1 MARIS
6 RTEREGRVQPTA
18 EYHKRQGIASLIGSW
33 VDACQRRAAV
43 VVSIALLISIAAGV
57 YLAENLRID
66 TNTEDMLSAELS
78 FRKNAIALDAAFP
91 VLDDNLLVVLEA
103 PNADAADDGVR
114 RLADAMRNRS
124 DVFQSVFSA
133 EDNPYLRKNGL
144 LYLETAELEDLS
156 SRLASA
162 QPFLGTLWQQPNLE
176 GLSDM
181 LELMAGEGADAK
193 TSGQAGNVIGE
204 MADVAERI
212 RGGHE
217 ANLIWS
223 EVILG
228 SKSETPP
235 VRRLIQTKPK
245 LDYGSLY
252 PAAHAADTLQDIAA
266 AEGLNENG
274 YKLRLTGSAALESDE
289 LKSVEVGMGTAGVI
303 SLTIVVVVLLAG
315 LRSIGVMAALFVTLL
330 IGLLWTGAFA
340 ILALGSLNLI
350 SVAFAVLFVG
360 LSVDFGIHYVLR
372 AAEYAA
378 RAESWAAALWHGG
391 RSVGSSLVICALTT
405 SIAFFSFLPTTYVG
419 LAELGLIAG
428 VGMFVA
434 LICNLTV
441 LPALLRLLVR
451 KPPVFEVMH
460 GPVGSG
466 RKMSRYAP
474 FIVGIGV
481 ISAMF
486 SGWLATG
493 ARFDFDPMNLKNPA
507 APSMVTLFDLMD
519 DGIVHPYSA
528 EILADNLDTAEKLS
542 DTLAQLDT
550 VKRVDGIFSLIPE
563 NQQDKLAII
572 DRMAL
577 FLGPAFFAP
586 PGDIAMPPQKLNESR
601 NSILQS
607 LDHLMSDKEL
617 AAPASR
623 LMMAF
628 KGTSPDQ
635 LAKINEGLFRF
646 LPGRLNDL
654 ITAMEA
660 DGIRLET
667 LPDTLK
673 NRYLA
678 ADGTVRLE
686 VLPKADLRDPE
697 ALRTFV
703 SDVQAVAPHVT
714 GGPVIIVEAGQAV
727 LDAFGKALA
736 ISLIGI
742 GAVLWLVLR
751 RIGDV
756 LLVFAPVCVAALWT
770 LAASSV
776 VDIPF
781 NFANVIVLPLLF
793 GLSVDFGV
801 HIVLRQRNADA
812 AMDHDAMS
820 TTTPRAILLS
830 ALTTVGSFGS
840 IMLSGHPGTAS
851 MGVLLT
857 LSIILSLIAIL
868 VFLPALMTLLKPSRR
883 AG

>member
-1 MARIS
+1 MRQRI
-6 RTEREGRVQPTA
+6 A
-18 EYHKRQGIASLIGSW
+18 NLIGSW
-33 VDACQRRAAV
+33 VDICQRRAAV
-43 VVSIALLISIAAGV
+43 VVCISLLISIAAGV
-57 YLAENLRID
+57 YLAGNLRID
-66 TNTEDMLSAELS
+66 TNTEDMLSAELP
-78 FRKNAIALDAAFP
+78 FRQNAIALDAAFP

-114 RLADAMRNRS
+114 RLADAMRHRS
-124 DVFQSVFSA
+124 DAFESVFSA

-156 SRLASA
+156 SRLAAA
-162 QPFLGTLWQQPNLE
+162 QPFLGTLWQQPNLA

-181 LELMAGEGADAK
+181 LELMAGESADAK
-193 TSGQAGNVIGE
+193 TSEQAGNVIGK
-204 MADVAERI
+204 MADVAARI
-212 RGGHE
+212 RAGND

-228 SKSETPP
+228 GKPATPP

-245 LDYGSLY
+245 LDYGSLH
-252 PAAHAADTLQDIAA
+252 PAAHAADRLQDIAD

-274 YKLRLTGSAALESDE
+274 YRIRLTGSAALESDE
-289 LKSVEVGMGTAGVI
+289 LKSVEVGMGMAGLI
-303 SLTIVVVVLLAG
+303 SLSIVVVVLLAG

-360 LSVDFGIHYVLR
+360 LSVDFGIHYALR
-372 AAEYAA
+372 AAEYAG
-378 RAESWAAALWHGG
+378 RAESWATALWHGG
-391 RSVGSSLVICALTT
+391 RSVGSSLVICAVTT

-460 GPVGSG
+460 VPAGSG
-466 RKMSRYAP
+466 RMLSRFAP

-481 ISAMF
+481 ISAIA

-493 ARFDFDPMNLKNPA
+493 SRFDFDPMNLKDPA

-528 EILADNLDTAEKLS
+528 EILADDLEAAGKLS
-542 DTLAQLDT
+542 DKLNQLDT
-550 VKRVDGIFSLIPE
+550 VDRVDDIFPLVPE
-563 NQQDKLAII
+563 NQQEKLAVI

-586 PGDIAMPPQKLNESR
+586 PGDIAMTAEKLNASR

-607 LDHLMSDKEL
+607 LVHLTSEKEL
-617 AAPASR
+617 TAPAAR
-623 LMMAF
+623 LSAAL
-628 KGTSPDQ
+628 KGASPDQ
-635 LAKINEGLFRF
+635 LVAINEGLFRF

-654 ITAMEA
+654 VTAMEA
-660 DGIRLET
+660 AGIRIET
-667 LPDTLK
+667 LPDALK
-673 NRYLA
+673 NRYLT
-678 ADGTVRLE
+678 ADGRVRLE
-686 VLPKADLRDPE
+686 VLPKADLRDPS
-697 ALRTFV
+697 ALQAFV
-703 SDVQAVAPHVT
+703 TDVQTVAPHVT

-727 LDAFGKALA
+727 LDAFGKALL

-742 GAVLWLVLR
+742 GAVLWFVLR
-751 RIGDV
+751 RLGDV

-770 LAASSV
+770 LAASAILDV
-776 VDIPF
+776 PF

-801 HIVLRQRNADA
+801 HIVLRQRYADA
-812 AMDHDAMS
+812 SNDHDAMS

-851 MGVLLT
+851 MGLLLT
-857 LSIILSLIAIL
+857 ISIILSLIAIL
-868 VFLPALMTLLKPSRR
+868 IFLPALMMVLKPSPRT
-883 AG
+883 G